1 MLNNMEL
8 KDIQEIESK
17 YYMRPILEK
26 INSQPSTVTKSNSL
40 NGMEII
46 AGGNITIPIDIRVV
60 ETIISTKRN
69 GR

>member
-26 INSQPSTVTKSNSL
+26 INSFLFRSQIQVFSL
-40 NGMEII
+40 GSYVF
-46 AGGNITIPIDIRVV
+46 TC
-60 ETIISTKRN
+60 
-69 GR
+69 